1 MKRIGSTLAAV
12 LLLAC
17 LGLGLLIE
25 LLHERLS
32 SAPAQP
38 EVSQQTTAVAQALAA
53 VLNRKEGEPLP
64 AGLTLQPLDALPL
77 PPDLRADFERGQ
89 PLLLETERGLRLH
102 LRLPDGQRLLSLQLP
117 PEARA
122 RDSGQG
128 LSLALTLLFYLG
140 LLGFVLL
147 WLRPL
152 LQRLE
157 RLRQAARGF
166 GQGELERRV
175 EPSARSYIAEIEAEF
190 NRMAQRIQT
199 LIEDNRLLGSAVSH
213 DLRTPLARLRFG
225 IEALGET
232 QDEAVRERY
241 RQHLSRDIAAM
252 ESLVELLLGYARLEQ
267 LRTQLPA
274 QPLALRAL
282 IESTLAASAWT
293 GSGPQ
298 LQLDGLQDLQ
308 VRGDPH
314 TLRMLLDNLLQNA
327 FRYARTTVRISLGP
341 EGDAALLCVE
351 DDGPGI
357 APADRESVLKPFVRG
372 AGDERAGHGL
382 GLAIVARI
390 ADWHGAQLAID
401 ASPQLGGAR
410 ITLRF
415 AAVGDLA

>member
-32 SAPAQP
+32 SPPAQP
-38 EVSQQTTAVAQALAA
+38 EVWQQTTAVAQALAT
-53 VLNRKEGEPLP
+53 VLNRKDGEPLP
-64 AGLTLQPLDALPL
+64 AGLSVQPRSSLPL
-77 PPDLRADFERGQ
+77 PPDLQADFERGQ
-89 PLLLETERGLRLH
+89 PLLLETGRGLSLH
-102 LRLPDGQRLLSLQLP
+102 LRLPDGERLLTLQLP
-117 PEARA
+117 PEARL
-122 RDSGQG
+122 RGEQG

-140 LLGFVLL
+140 LLAFVLL

-157 RLRQAARGF
+157 GLRQAARGF
-166 GQGELERRV
+166 GQGQLDRRV
-175 EPSARSYIAEIEAEF
+175 AHSPRSHIAEIEVEF

-232 QDEAVRERY
+232 QDAAARERY

-267 LRTQLPA
+267 LRATLPE
-274 QPLALRAL
+274 QTLALRPL
-282 IESTLAASAWT
+282 IEGVVAGSAWV
-293 GSGPQ
+293 GGRPQ
-298 LQLDGLQDLQ
+298 LSLDLQDLQ
-308 VRGDPH
+308 VRGEPH
-314 TLRMLLDNLLQNA
+314 YLRMLLDNLLQNA
-327 FRYARTTVRISLGP
+327 FRHARSTVRLSLSAAAG
-341 EGDAALLCVE
+341 AALLCVE

-357 APADRESVLKPFVRG
+357 APAQRDQVLKPFVRG
-372 AGDERAGHGL
+372 PGHEGAGHGL

-390 ADWHGAQLAID
+390 ADWHGAQLGID
-401 ASPQLGGAR
+401 ASPALGGAR

-415 AAVGDLA
+415 PTPA